1 MRYILL
7 IVFLIWTGSLMGQEE
22 KNVQKDVKVGLVLS
36 GGGAKGFAHVG
47 VLKVLEDA
55 GVRVDYIAG
64 TSMGAIIGGLYAS
77 GYNASELDSV
87 LKAYD
92 LGGLVND
99 DLPREVSSFYQKEND
114 GKYAVSLPLVKR
126 KIELPSAVS
135 KGQNAFNIFSQL
147 TEHVHEVDDFS
158 QLPIPFFCIATNLE
172 NGEEVI
178 LDKGFLPEAIR
189 ASGSFPG
196 LLTPVNIDGQVL
208 VDGGIVD
215 NFPVEKMK
223 EKGVDYIIGV
233 NVSGGLKDIE
243 NLRTLPEIL
252 TQIIGF
258 QMYKQ
263 WDDKIKLS
271 DVYINP
277 ELEEFTTFSF
287 DDDEEIV
294 KRGEIAAIKVREQLD
309 RIAAQQQKPVIKRSI
324 KSYPKKN
331 ELMIVKIEIKG
342 NRNFTDKYCIK
353 KLGIEEGEIISHKD
367 FMRGIDVLTATNNFE
382 SIFYKLTPIEG
393 GTKVEFEIIE
403 NDERSLVQFGAHYDD
418 LYKTGILVNFTTKH
432 LFFKNDFISADIVV
446 GDNIRYNLDY
456 FYDNGFN
463 WSFGVTTRYN
473 TFKADIASNILPVV
487 KSQDTIS
494 NSLNVPVKYIDF
506 TTRLF
511 LQSTIKDRWAFRVGL
526 EHKFLNVHTD
536 EVVDDNSNRIYFEK
550 SHYLNAFGKVMLDTY
565 DSKYFPKKGFYID
578 TEYLLYGVSS
588 NYNGNFNTFSQLS
601 GRLGLAY
608 TFFNKLTFNILS
620 EAGVTLGNNEEEI
633 LDYHLGGYNENYIN
647 TFKPFYGY
655 GFAELNE
662 SAFLRTAVTIRY
674 EIFKKNFL
682 SFTGNFAR
690 LNDDLWN
697 NGQIFEDTKSGYAAG
712 YGVNTIIGPVELHYS
727 WNPDTNRDFWYINVG
742 FWF

>member
-1 MRYILL
+1 MRYLIL
-7 IVFLIWTGSLMGQEE
+7 IVFLIWTGSLMGQED
-22 KNVQKDVKVGLVLS
+22 KDVKKDVKVGLVLS
-36 GGGAKGFAHVG
+36 GGGAKGFAHIG

-55 GVRVDYIAG
+55 GIRVDYIAG

-77 GYNASELDSV
+77 GYNATELDSV

-92 LGGLVND
+92 LGNLVND

-135 KGQNAFNIFSQL
+135 KGQKAFNIFSQL
-147 TEHVHEVDDFS
+147 TEHVHEIDDFS

-172 NGEEVI
+172 NGDEVI

-196 LLTPVNIDGQVL
+196 LLTPVNIDGKVL

-263 WDDKIKLS
+263 WDEKVKLS

-277 ELEEFTTFSF
+277 DLEEFTTFSW
-287 DDDEEIV
+287 DDEAEIIN
-294 KRGEIAAIKVREQLD
+294 RGEVAAAKVKEQLLK
-309 RIAAQQQKPVIKRSI
+309 IASQQQSVAKRSI

-331 ELMIVKIEIKG
+331 ELRIVKIEIKG

-353 KLGIEEGEIISHKD
+353 KLGIEEGETISHKD
-367 FMRGIDVLTATNNFE
+367 FMSGIDVLTATNNFE
-382 SIFYKLTPIEG
+382 SIFYKLIPMEG
-393 GTKVEFEIIE
+393 GTKVEFEITE
-403 NDERSLVQFGAHYDD
+403 NDERTLIQFGAHYDD
-418 LYKTGILVNFTTKH
+418 LYKTGVLVNFTTKH
-432 LFFKNDFISADIVV
+432 LFFKNDFISADVVV

-463 WSFGVTTRYN
+463 WSYGVTTRYN
-473 TFKADIASNILPVV
+473 SFKADIATNILPVV
-487 KSQDTIS
+487 RNQDTIS
-494 NSLNVPVKYIDF
+494 SGINIPVKYIDF

-511 LQSTIKDRWAFRVGL
+511 LQSTVKDRWAFRIGL
-526 EHKFLNVHTD
+526 EHKYLDVHTD
-536 EVVDDNSNRIYFEK
+536 EVVDDNSNRVYFEK
-550 SHYLNAFGKVMLDTY
+550 SNYLNVFGKVMLDTY
-565 DSKYFPKKGFYID
+565 DSKYFPKKGFYLD
-578 TEYLLYGVSS
+578 TEYLLYGISS
-588 NYNGNFNTFSQLS
+588 NYNGNFSTFSQLS
-601 GRLGLAY
+601 GRLGFAY
-608 TFFNKLTFNILS
+608 TFFDKLTFNLVS
-620 EAGVTLGNNEEEI
+620 EAGVTIGNNENGI
-633 LDYHLGGYNENYIN
+633 LDYHLGGFNENYIN

-655 GFAELNE
+655 GFAELNQL
-662 SAFLRTAVTIRY
+662 AFLRTAVTVRY
-674 EIFKKNFL
+674 EIFKKNYL

-697 NGQIFEDTKSGYAAG
+697 DGNIFEDTRSGYAAG
-712 YGVNTIIGPVELHYS
+712 YGVETIIGPVQLHYS